1 MKGYIDSLRRM
12 TEAANAEKRTEP
24 PPSGTAYTPLLTQL
38 ERLFATMPANQ
49 RRRDYTVAEL
59 VPRLQGEFRAHP
71 SAAGVAAA
79 LKQLGFTQHRDY
91 SRAGGGARVWRRN
104 GCSQL

>member
-1 MKGYIDSLRRM
+1 M

-24 PPSGTAYTPLLTQL
+24 NTSATAYTPLLVQL
-38 ERLFATMPANQ
+38 ERLFATMPENQ
-49 RRRDYTVAEL
+49 RRRDFTVAEL
-59 VPRLQGEFRAHP
+59 IPRLQGEFRAHP

-91 SRAGGGARVWRRN
+91 SRAGGGARVWRKAH
-104 GCSQL
+104 

>member
-24 PPSGTAYTPLLTQL
+24 NTSATAYTPLLVQL

-49 RRRDYTVAEL
+49 RCRDFTVAEL
-59 VPRLQGEFRAHP
+59 IPRLQGEFRVHP

-79 LKQLGFTQHRDY
+79 LKQLGFTQRRDY
-91 SRAGGGARVWRRN
+91 SRAGGGARVWSR
-104 GCSQL
+104 SA

>member
-12 TEAANAEKRTEP
+12 SDAASAERRSEP
-24 PPSGTAYTPLLTQL
+24 HPSATTYTPLLTQL

-49 RRRDYTVAEL
+49 RLRDYTVAEL

-79 LKQLGFTQHRDY
+79 LKQLGFTQRRDY
-91 SRAGGGARVWRRN
+91 SQAGGGARVWSR
-104 GCSQL
+104 SD

>member
-1 MKGYIDSLRRM
+1 MLRGYIAQLEKLASAG
-12 TEAANAEKRTEP
+12 TAEKRTEP
-24 PPSGTAYTPLLTQL
+24 PPAATTYTPLLTQL

-59 VPRLQGEFRAHP
+59 VPRLQGEFRVHP

-79 LKQLGFTQHRDY
+79 LKQLGFIQRRDY
-91 SRAGGGARVWRRN
+91 SLAGGGIRVWRK
-104 GCSQL
+104 SD

>member
-12 TEAANAEKRTEP
+12 SDAANAEKRTEP
-24 PPSGTAYTPLLTQL
+24 NSSVTAYTPLLTQL

-59 VPRLQGEFRAHP
+59 IPRLQGEFRAHP

-79 LKQLGFTQHRDY
+79 LKQLGFTQRRDY
-91 SRAGGGARVWRRN
+91 SQAGGGARVWSR
-104 GCSQL
+104 SD

>member
-1 MKGYIDSLRRM
+1 M